1 MKVKT
6 RGLLFSVVAI
16 VLLGMSNSGR
26 AGFVTYSVQTDGTIS
41 HVFGEQRAHGSW
53 AQDWLATSGDYS
65 SYGGSAMPL
74 FTDDMSQN
82 NILTISF
89 SAPAGM
95 AFYIQP
101 TDWDFNFLKLYF
113 FPDPSTSAPYKSD
126 QPATFDWVGLSGTA
140 PKMNDRNADY
150 TFGMGNQGM
159 WLQLQTDNITA
170 PFSFTGFQYTI
181 IVPDGFN
188 PNYSGVTLT
197 AALWAEADTFLNA
210 SDPGAMVSLVSVPE
224 PSTYALFGMGA
235 IGILIV
241 LRRKKTA

>member
-1 MKVKT
+1 MKKT
-6 RGLLFSVVAI
+6 ILALALAAGLTSF
-16 VLLGMSNSGR
+16 
-26 AGFVTYSVQTDGTIS
+26 AGTAKAGWVPYSVQTDGTIS

-53 AQDWLATSGDYS
+53 AQDWLATSGDFR

-82 NILTISF
+82 NILRISF
-89 SAPAGM
+89 SAPTGM
-95 AFYIQP
+95 AFHIQP
-101 TDWDFNFLKLYF
+101 TNWDFNFLKLYF

-140 PKMNDRNADY
+140 PKMNDVNADY

-159 WLQLQTDNITA
+159 WLQLQSDNITA

-188 PNYSGVTLT
+188 PNYSAVTLT
-197 AALWAEADTFLNA
+197 AALWAEADTFLSA
-210 SDPGAMVSLVSVPE
+210 SDPGAIASLISVPE
-224 PSTYALFGMGA
+224 PSTYAALAGLGA
-235 IGILIV
+235 LGFAAYK
-241 LRRKKTA
+241 RRRAG